1 MNNTKI
7 ENIINSKNIE
17 GWNGLGEGK
26 VEEALTKTF
35 RFDSFE
41 QA

>member
-7 ENIINSKNIE
+7 ENIIDRKGIE
-17 GWNGLGEGK
+17 GWGGLGEGE
-26 VEEALTKTF
+26 VDNALTKTF

-41 QA
+41 